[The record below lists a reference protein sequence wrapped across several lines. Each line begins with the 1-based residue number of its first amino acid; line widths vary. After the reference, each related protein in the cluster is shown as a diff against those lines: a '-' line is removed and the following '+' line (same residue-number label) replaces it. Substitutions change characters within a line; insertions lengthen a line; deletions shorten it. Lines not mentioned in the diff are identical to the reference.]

1 MMLRGAVYTGLF
13 ILSIVLQS
21 TLFHFLKIGGTKP
34 DLLLVIV
41 VMVAVL
47 KGEKAGALLG
57 FFYGF
62 FEDLLVGKF
71 IGLQALTKM
80 TTGYLIGQFEG
91 KIFYDNLVVPL
102 MVTFFGTI
110 IHSFMY
116 LILLFLLGFV
126 AVKPGH
132 DFFPI
137 LMTTLYNMCIALIV
151 YGRFYHSATRGLLR
165 TYGR

>member
-1 MMLRGAVYTGLF
+1 MILRGAVYAGLF
-13 ILSIVLQS
+13 IISIVLQS

-34 DLLLVIV
+34 DLLLVV
-41 VMVAVL
+41 VILVAVL
-47 KGEKAGALLG
+47 KGEKAGTVLG

-80 TTGYLIGQFEG
+80 ATGYLIGQLEG
-91 KIFYDNLVVPL
+91 KIFYDNLIVPL
-102 MVTFFGTI
+102 MVTFLGTI
-110 IHSFMY
+110 IHNFSY
-116 LILLFLLGFV
+116 LILLFLLGF
-126 AVKPGH
+126 ATVKPAH

-137 LMTTLYNMCIALIV
+137 LITTLYNMCVALIV
-151 YGRFYHSATRGLLR
+151 YGRFYHSSTRGLLK